1 MFYSQSELKEF
12 KFKYLGKNVLIS
24 KAATLYKTDLMSFSD
39 NCRIDDFCALS
50 GEISIGK
57 NVHITVHCSLTASL
71 SPIVIQDFAGMAP
84 ACHVFSSMDDYS
96 GNTLTNPTV
105 PPEFKN
111 ITHGTVLISRH
122 VLIGTGSIVFPNL
135 TIGEGCAIGA
145 MTLVNKSLDPWGIYV
160 GVPAKRIKERSK
172 KLLALEK
179 DFHEKL
185 SN

>member
-39 NCRIDDFCALS
+39 NSRIDDFCALS

-111 ITHGTVLISRH
+111 ITHGTVSISRH